1 MTKRTKGWVLWVVMC
16 AAGVFAVLGQDAT
29 GGTGTG
35 AGEDFLVTLVTK
47 FPWLVTVLLVMG
59 GLRMVF
65 KPLML
70 AIEWYVKQ
78 TPGEA
83 DDVAIMKFQAGPIYK
98 VLSIALDF
106 LASVKLPVVKK
117 PE

>member
-1 MTKRTKGWVLWVVMC
+1 MTKRTKGWVLCLVWCVV
-16 AAGVFAVLGQDAT
+16 GVFGVMAQDVGAVE
-29 GGTGTG
+29 TG
-35 AGEDFLVTLVTK
+35 AGEDFLVTIATR

-65 KPLML
+65 KPVML
-70 AIEWYVKQ
+70 AVEWYVKQ

-117 PE
+117 PQP